1 MSEFSRGSQPT
12 GDETARPVSEAQ
24 RVESLDVLRGFALL
38 GILPLNILGFGLH
51 SAAYFN
57 PTVGLDESIRSLELG
72 VWAFVDVFFEGAMR
86 CLFSMLFGAGV
97 VLFATGARAKSGF
110 LHYRRTF
117 WLLMFGLFDA
127 YVLLWTGD
135 ILILYAVAGALLYL
149 VRNWRARNLLILAVV
164 VLGLTTL
171 IMSAAKWSLSQG
183 QTAAAEVAA
192 ATDPESVSEQT
203 RGFADAWTGFAA
215 DNNPSAE
222 KYQDQLRQRST
233 SYASAFPWNAE
244 YTTRQLLGAGPV
256 FLLWDA
262 LGMMLIGMAFFKLD
276 LLQGGRSRRTL
287 LRVMTI
293 GFLVGMAVN
302 LFEVVSAMRG
312 GMQLLDL
319 FSPMR
324 PTYQLGRLGMACG
337 YLGLIVL
344 IVKLGKL
351 PALRSRL
358 APVGRMALTNYL
370 MHSAIA
376 LFLFTGAG
384 LGLVGQLSRWQLLV
398 VVLAIWILQLLLSP
412 WWLKRYR
419 FGPLEWLWRALT
431 YWQLPALRRRGPAT
445 SETQGLG

>member
-1 MSEFSRGSQPT
+1 MSSTALTESAPQPV
-12 GDETARPVSEAQ
+12 AEAQ

-97 VLFATGARAKSGF
+97 VLFATGARAKSGW

-127 YVLLWTGD
+127 YILLWNGD

-149 VRNWRARNLLILAVV
+149 VRNWRPRNLLILAAVI
-164 VLGLTTL
+164 LGLTTL
-171 IMSAAKWSLSQG
+171 LMAAGRWSMSQG
-183 QTAAAEVAA
+183 EKAAAEVAA
-192 ATDPESVSEQT
+192 ATDPDSLSEQT
-203 RGFADAWTGFAA
+203 RGFANAWNGFVA
-215 DNNPSAE
+215 DNNPSPE
-222 KYQDQLRQRST
+222 KYDEQIRQRNG
-233 SYASAFPWNAE
+233 SYASAFSWNAK
-244 YTTRQLLGAGPV
+244 YTTQQLLAAAPL

-262 LGMMLIGMAFFKLD
+262 VGMMLIGMAFFKLD
-276 LLQGGRSRRTL
+276 LLQGGRSRQFLTRFMI
-287 LRVMTI
+287 V
-293 GFLVGMAVN
+293 GFFVGMAVN
-302 LFEVVSAMRG
+302 VFEVTTALRSGFGV
-312 GMQLLDL
+312 LEL
-319 FSPMR
+319 FSPMK

-337 YLGLIVL
+337 YLGLVAL
-344 IVKLGKL
+344 IVKLGTL
-351 PALRSRL
+351 PSVRTRL

-376 LFLFTGAG
+376 LVVFSGAG
-384 LGLVGQLSRWQLLV
+384 FGLVGQLSRWQLVL
-398 VVLAIWILQLLLSP
+398 VVLAIWTLQLIVSP
-412 WWLKRYR
+412 WWLQRYR

-431 YWQLPALRRRGPAT
+431 YWQLPALRR
-445 SETQGLG
+445 